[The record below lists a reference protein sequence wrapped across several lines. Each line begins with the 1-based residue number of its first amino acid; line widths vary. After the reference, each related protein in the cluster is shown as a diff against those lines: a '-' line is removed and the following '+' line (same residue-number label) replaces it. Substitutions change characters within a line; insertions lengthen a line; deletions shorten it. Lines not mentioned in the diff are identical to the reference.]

1 MFTGAAFTPARTGKQ
16 PGCPL
21 TDEWIKKSRYTYT
34 MVYYSTIKRNKF
46 ESVLVRW
53 VYIIL
58 VIQNEV
64 SQKDKNKYCILSAFR
79 AGIEMQT

>member
-21 TDEWIKKSRYTYT
+21 TDEWIKKSRNTYT

-64 SQKDKNKYCILSAFR
+64 SQKEKNKYCILSAY
-79 AGIEMQT
+79 IWNLEKEY